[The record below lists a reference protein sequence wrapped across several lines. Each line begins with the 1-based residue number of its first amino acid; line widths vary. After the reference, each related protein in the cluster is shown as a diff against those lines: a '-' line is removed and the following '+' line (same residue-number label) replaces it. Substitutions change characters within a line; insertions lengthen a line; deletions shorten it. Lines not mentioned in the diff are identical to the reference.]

1 MNARRLPV
9 TLIGGYLGAGKTT
22 LVNHLLRHAD
32 GRRLAVLVNEFGD
45 LPIDGD
51 LIEARDDN
59 LISIAGGCI
68 CCSFG
73 SDLVAAL
80 MAIKDRAD
88 IDQIVIETSGVALPG
103 SVVQAMALLPGLDI
117 DGVIVVA
124 DAETIEER
132 SSDRYM
138 SDTVL
143 RQLAEADLVLLNKID
158 LVTEERRGQVASWLA
173 TQALRGKVLPV
184 QHARIPIDVALGL
197 QTDRRGAR
205 GSARPHD
212 TSQYETFAV
221 EVSGN
226 AEVARLA
233 QRLSDPHLGVL
244 RAKGFVRDGLGQLQA
259 LQVVGNRVN
268 VSPAQTSEAGAPRL
282 VFIGLTGQLD
292 RESILAV
299 VADPTAATGG
309 PQSRR

>member
-1 MNARRLPV
+1 MNVGRLPV

-45 LPIDGD
+45 LPIDGG

-59 LISIAGGCI
+59 LINIAGGCI

-80 MAIKDRAD
+80 LAINERTD
-88 IDQIVIETSGVALPG
+88 IDQILIETSGVALPG

-132 SSDRYM
+132 ARDRYM

-143 RQLAEADLVLLNKID
+143 RQLADADLVLLNKID
-158 LVTEERRGQVASWLA
+158 LVTEKEVRRLVSWLA
-173 TQALRGKVLPV
+173 EQAPRARVVPV
-184 QHARIPIDVALGL
+184 QNARIPLEIALGL

-205 GSARPHD
+205 GSAKPLD
-212 TSQYETFAV
+212 TSQYESFSIESIETTD
-221 EVSGN
+221 
-226 AEVARLA
+226 VARLA
-233 QRLSDPHLGVL
+233 QRLSDPRLGLL
-244 RAKGFVRDGLGQLQA
+244 RAKGFVRNDSGLQV
-259 LQVVGNRVN
+259 LQVVGSRVN
-268 VSPAQTSEAGAPRL
+268 FSPAHASPESAPGL
-282 VFIGLTGQLD
+282 VFIGLIGQLN
-292 RESILAV
+292 REAILTV
-299 VADPTAATGG
+299 VAEA
-309 PQSRR
+309 R

>member
-51 LIEARDDN
+51 LIEARNDN

-103 SVVQAMALLPGLDI
+103 AVVQAMALLPGLDI

-124 DAETIEER
+124 DAETIEQR
-132 SSDRYM
+132 SRDRYM

-143 RQLAEADLVLLNKID
+143 RQLAEADLVLLHKID
-158 LVTEERRGQVASWLA
+158 LVTEERRGQVASW
-173 TQALRGKVLPV
+173 RGKVLPV

-205 GSARPHD
+205 GGARPHD
-212 TSQYETFAV
+212 TSQYETFSV
-221 EVSGN
+221 ELSGR
-226 AEVARLA
+226 ADVEELAR
-233 QRLSDPHLGVL
+233 RLFDPRLGVL
-244 RAKGFVRDGLGQLQA
+244 RAKGFVRDGLGQHQA
-259 LQVVGNRVN
+259 VQVVGHRVD
-268 VSPAQTSEAGAPRL
+268 VSPAPTSEKGAPRL

-292 RESILAV
+292 REAILAV
-299 VADPTAATGG
+299 VADATRVTGG
-309 PQSRR
+309 RQSRR